1 MNDKSVLSCRNLSK
15 SYDEGPQSVQVLSGV
30 ELNLL
35 PGERVAIV
43 GSSGSG
49 KSTLLN
55 MLGGLDTPSAGSVWL
70 AGEELSALNETARGL
85 LRNRAL
91 GFVYQFHHLLPEFT
105 ALENVCMPLL
115 IGRTPIAEA
124 RQRAAELLERVGLG
138 HRLSHKPAEL
148 SGGERQRVAI
158 ARALVNRPQL
168 VLLDEPTGNLDQ
180 HTAQGI
186 QGADAGTEPFVADLV
201 PGGNPRSPAGRAHG
215 SHPAPGRR
223 PTDRRVAGDGV
234 PAVRSRPAN
243 PPSTRCIRDMFRPL
257 PFFIGLRYTR
267 AKRRNHYISF
277 ISLTS
282 MIGLALGVLAMIIV
296 LSVMNGFQKEMRTR
310 ILGMVPHATISA
322 AQPLDDWQTVAN
334 AALRHREVVGAA
346 PFAELQGM
354 LSYKGNMLPVLV
366 NGIDPQEERKV
377 SIVGEHIVQGSL
389 DDLKPGEFGIV
400 LGEITARRFHV
411 NVGDKLTLIVPEATS
426 APGGITPRMQRFTI
440 VALFKVGAELDNSL
454 ALIDIADAGQLLRLQ
469 PGQVPSVRLEL
480 KDLYQS
486 PQVAAKVVKELGQ
499 GFRSSD
505 WTRTQG
511 SLFNAMK
518 MEKTMIGLLL
528 LLIIAVAAFNIIA
541 TLIMVVADKRTDI
554 AILRTLGATPRQIM
568 AIFMV
573 QAPSSA

>member
-1 MNDKSVLSCRNLSK
+1 
-15 SYDEGPQSVQVLSGV
+15 
-30 ELNLL
+30 
-35 PGERVAIV
+35 
-43 GSSGSG
+43 
-49 KSTLLN
+49 
-55 MLGGLDTPSAGSVWL
+55 
-70 AGEELSALNETARGL
+70 
-85 LRNRAL
+85 
-91 GFVYQFHHLLPEFT
+91 
-105 ALENVCMPLL
+105 
-115 IGRTPIAEA
+115 
-124 RQRAAELLERVGLG
+124 
-138 HRLSHKPAEL
+138 
-148 SGGERQRVAI
+148 
-158 ARALVNRPQL
+158 
-168 VLLDEPTGNLDQ
+168 
-180 HTAQGI
+180 
-186 QGADAGTEPFVADLV
+186 
-201 PGGNPRSPAGRAHG
+201 
-215 SHPAPGRR
+215 
-223 PTDRRVAGDGV
+223 
-234 PAVRSRPAN
+234 
-243 PPSTRCIRDMFRPL
+243 MFRPL

-310 ILGMVPHATISA
+310 ILGMVPHATIS
-322 AQPLDDWQTVAN
+322 
-334 AALRHREVVGAA
+334 AA

-573 QAPSSA
+573 QGTVIGVIGTVIGGVLGVFAALNITGMIDRIERLVGHKVFSSDVYFINYLPSDLQVLDVVLICSAALLMSFLATLYPSWRAARTQPAESLRYE